1 MANIKFSQFT
11 ADGNIDGGSVTAKTG
26 SETSFLVG
34 YDSTGNTNNM
44 WTFPQIAEG
53 LIAVTAKP
61 YSIYAAD
68 GTIGASRVATI
79 TDTPKFQGDEST
91 NIGLEINN
99 QYNSSMNP
107 ASGGAK
113 ILLSSGTS
121 GVTTLELRANRT
133 GNGGSNASQTQINS
147 SGTLVFNATNTI
159 GWMYQFKTGSLASL
173 NFYGTSS
180 GSTLRIGSNGGGTPN
195 RIDLGWD
202 GSNSGYIGVAGN
214 TIGLGNNNG
223 GTLTENLTILSGGD
237 VGIGQTSP
245 TEKLEVAGN
254 VKITGQA
261 YTELHTG
268 VTPLDPNWNN
278 GNVQESTLTS
288 GGSDFD
294 PINPKA
300 GATYILKLT
309 QPGTADG
316 VVNWSAASA
325 TVYWSGGSAPTLT
338 ASAGAVDIITLICTS
353 TTNAGGGGGGGTYY
367 ANATLNFS

>member
-1 MANIKFSQFT
+1 MANIKFSDFT
-11 ADGNIDGGSVTAKTG
+11 AAAAIDQSD
-26 SETSFLVG
+26 SFLVG
-34 YDSTGNTNNM
+34 FDSDNTGGGASPTNNK
-44 WTFPQIAEG
+44 WTFSEVADG

-68 GTIGASRVATI
+68 GTIATSRVATI

-133 GNGGSNASQTQINS
+133 GNGGSNSSQTQINS
-147 SGTLVFNATNTI
+147 SGSLVFSATNTV

-173 NFYGTSS
+173 NFYGTNS
-180 GSTLRIGSNGGGTPN
+180 GSVLRIGSNGGATPN
-195 RIDLGWD
+195 RIDLGWT
-202 GSNSGYIGVAGN
+202 GVNSGYIGVTGA
-214 TIGLGNNNG
+214 TIGLGNNSG

-261 YTELHTG
+261 YTELHTEASAATI
-268 VTPLDPNWNN
+268 TPDWNN
-278 GNVQESTLTS
+278 GNVYTTELTNASTT
-288 GGSDFD
+288 FAD
-294 PINPKA
+294 PTNIKP
-300 GATYILKLT
+300 GATYIIILKQDGT
-309 QPGTADG
+309 GSRTVSWGTKYKFPGGT
-316 VVNWSAASA
+316 
-325 TVYWSGGSAPTLT
+325 APTLT
-338 ASAGAVDIITLICTS
+338 TGANKADVITLVAYSTDILMCTS
-353 TTNAGGGGGGGTYY
+353 VLDFVT
-367 ANATLNFS
+367 S

>member
-1 MANIKFSQFT
+1 MANIKFSDFT
-11 ADGNIDGGSVTAKTG
+11 AAAAIDQSD
-26 SETSFLVG
+26 SFLVG
-34 YDSTGNTNNM
+34 FDSDNTGGGASPTNNK
-44 WTFPQIAEG
+44 WTFSEVADG

-173 NFYGTSS
+173 NFYGTNS
-180 GSTLRIGSNGGGTPN
+180 GSVLRIGSNGGATPN
-195 RIDLGWD
+195 RIDLGWT
-202 GSNSGYIGVAGN
+202 GVNSGYIGVTGA
-214 TIGLGNNNG
+214 TIGLGNNSG

-261 YTELHTG
+261 YTELHTEASAATI
-268 VTPLDPNWNN
+268 TPDWNN
-278 GNVQESTLTS
+278 GNVYTTELTNASTT
-288 GGSDFD
+288 FAD
-294 PINPKA
+294 PTNIKP
-300 GATYILKLT
+300 GATYIIILKQDGT
-309 QPGTADG
+309 GSRTVSWGTKYKFPGGT
-316 VVNWSAASA
+316 
-325 TVYWSGGSAPTLT
+325 APTLT
-338 ASAGAVDIITLICTS
+338 TGANKADVITLVAYSTDILMCTS
-353 TTNAGGGGGGGTYY
+353 VLDFVT
-367 ANATLNFS
+367 S

>member
-34 YDSTGNTNNM
+34 YDSTGSTNNM
-44 WTFPQIAEG
+44 WTFPQVAEG
-53 LIAVTAKP
+53 LSAVTATP
-61 YSIYAAD
+61 FSIYAAN
-68 GTIGASRVATI
+68 GTIATSRVATI

-133 GNGGSNASQTQINS
+133 GDGGSNASQTQINS

-159 GWMYQFKTGSLASL
+159 GWMYQFKTGSLATLSY
-173 NFYGTSS
+173 YGTSS
-180 GSTLRIGSNGGGTPN
+180 GSTLRIGSNGGATPN

-202 GSNSGYIGVAGN
+202 GSDSGYIGVTGN
-214 TIGLGNNNG
+214 TIGLGNNSG

-288 GGSDFD
+288 GSSDFD
-294 PINPKA
+294 PTNPKA

-309 QPGTADG
+309 QPASGAAGT
-316 VVNWSAASA
+316 VNWDNIGAANIK
-325 TVYWSGGSAPTLT
+325 WPGGTEPTLT
-338 ASAGAVDIITLICTS
+338 ATNGAVDIITLICTDS
-353 TTNAGGGGGGGTYY
+353 TGQGVYY
-367 ANATLNFS
+367 GNATLDMQ